1 MQVRSRRQLLV
12 AIGAAAL
19 APATAGCLP
28 LGRPDGSGRE
38 SGPIGPVA
46 QTLGPDGTSVW
57 VGDPSAGL
65 TVTLFEDPSCPACA
79 EFETTGTGPRLLR
92 MAAAGELQLRFAL
105 GSFLGPGSKRAV
117 NALRAALDKGRFVD
131 LHQAVYDGQ
140 ASAKQRGGFSTNGLL
155 DLAATVEGLRDA
167 DFDDAVRT
175 ARHREFVEAADRA
188 LSASW
193 IRGTPSMEVNGRPVA
208 EGDRDVMDDG
218 AALRR
223 YLKSASE
230 RPARH

>member
-1 MQVRSRRQLLV
+1 MQVRSRRQVLA

-28 LGRPDGSGRE
+28 LGGLGQERE
-38 SGPIGPVA
+38 TGPIGPVA
-46 QTLGPDGTSVW
+46 QALGSDGTTIV
-57 VGDPSAGL
+57 VGAPAKL
-65 TVTLFEDPSCPACA
+65 TVKLFEDPSCPACA
-79 EFETTGTGPRLLR
+79 DFETTGTGPRLLR
-92 MAAAGELQLRFAL
+92 MAAAGELQLQFAL

-117 NALRAALDKGRFVD
+117 NALRTALDKGRFVD

-140 ASAKQRGGFSTNGLL
+140 ASAKRRGGFSTNTLL
-155 DLAATVEGLRDA
+155 ELAGTVEGLRDG

-188 LSASW
+188 LGKSW
-193 IRGTPSMEVNGRPVA
+193 VRGTPSMEVNGWPVT

-223 YLKSASE
+223 YLKDAAE
-230 RPARH
+230 RPPRR